1 MKQSELNKFIK
12 ETSEQALEQLD
23 KFFQS
28 PEDIREY
35 IDFASQFYNY
45 SNRNQMLIAN
55 QNDGATI
62 VAPYKKW
69 QQLDAQVMKG
79 EKAIKIMVP
88 SERKTFVR
96 HNGEDKNVV
105 PISKA
110 TAEEK
115 DKIKNNQI
123 KVNKSIT
130 FVKGNVFDIRQTNL
144 PEDKYPQMLQQL
156 RGSVPDYDEKI
167 SNLTKIANSFNIN
180 VQQSKDSMEG
190 ARGAYIETHSGQKV
204 IELNKNNEEKQNTK
218 TMIHELGHALIHG
231 KDKIVEPNKDL
242 KKEDREFQAEM
253 TALIVGKY
261 MGLDNDDYSIKYI
274 HGYANQMDNSQ
285 KMDLMKDVQKASSE
299 LIKAID
305 GNDSKQIY
313 LEANQ
318 NKDRAYIKPENIK
331 NNSFMREN
339 QLYTVQDAN
348 FFSKEMYSQFTPQ
361 MVYNSPKDNRTKI
374 LQGREYSYAPN
385 QTELS
390 QPNFYDYLRQ
400 YVAPQEQSGRK
411 MVNSEERIDNRS
423 NFKPVENNK
432 NIEIINDDN
441 DLSR

>member
-23 KFFQS
+23 KFFRS

-231 KDKIVEPNKDL
+231 NDKIVEPNKDL

>member
-1 MKQSELNKFIK
+1 MKQTELNKFIK

-23 KFFQS
+23 KFFRS
-28 PEDIREY
+28 PEDIKEY

-55 QNDGATI
+55 QNKGASI

-96 HNGEDKNVV
+96 HNGEDKNIV

-167 SNLTKIANSFNIN
+167 SNLTKIANSFDIN

-190 ARGAYIETHSGQKV
+190 ARGAYIETNSGQKV

-231 KDKIVEPNKDL
+231 KDKIVEPNQDL

-274 HGYANQMDNSQ
+274 HGYANKMDNSQ

-318 NKDRAYIKPENIK
+318 NKDRAYIKPVNIK

-339 QLYTVQDAN
+339 QLYTVQDVN

-411 MVNSEERIDNRS
+411 MVNNEERIDNRS

-432 NIEIINDDN
+432 NVEIINDDN

>member
-1 MKQSELNKFIK
+1 MKQSKLNQFIK
-12 ETSEQALEQLD
+12 ETSEKALEQLD
-23 KFFQS
+23 NFFQS
-28 PEDIREY
+28 PDDIKEY
-35 IDFASQFYNY
+35 IDFSSQFYNY
-45 SNRNQMLIAN
+45 SSRNQMLIAN
-55 QNDGATI
+55 QNKGASV

-69 QQLDAQVMKG
+69 QELDAQVMKG

-96 HNGEDKNVV
+96 HNGDDKQIV

-115 DKIKNNQI
+115 QKIKDNQI
-123 KVNKSIT
+123 KVNKQIT

-144 PEDKYPQMLQQL
+144 PEEKYPKIMQQL
-156 RGSVPDYDEKI
+156 RGDVPNYEEKI
-167 SNLTKIANSFNIN
+167 SNLTKIANAFDIT
-180 VQQSKDSMEG
+180 VRESKDSMKG
-190 ARGAYIETHSGQKV
+190 ARGAYIETVSGDKI
-204 IELNKNNEEKQNTK
+204 IELNKNNEEQQNTK

-231 KDKIVEPNKDL
+231 KDKIVDSNKNL
-242 KKEDREFQAEM
+242 SKQDREFQAEM
-253 TALIVGKY
+253 TALIVGKH
-261 MGLDNDDYSIKYI
+261 MGLENNDYSIKYI
-274 HGYANQMDNSQ
+274 HSYAAEFNSEQ
-285 KMDLMKDVQKASSE
+285 KLELMKDVQKASSE

-318 NKDRAYIKPENIK
+318 NKDRAYIKPDNVK
-331 NNSFMREN
+331 NNSFMRED

-361 MVYNSPKDNRTKI
+361 MVYTSPKDNRTKV
-374 LQGREYSYAPN
+374 LQGKAYSYAPN

-390 QPNFYDYLRQ
+390 QPNFYEHLRQ

-411 MVNSEERIDNRS
+411 MVNSEEKIDKRS
-423 NFKPVENNK
+423 NFKPVEK
-432 NIEIINDDN
+432 DIEIVNDDN

>member
-1 MKQSELNKFIK
+1 MKQTELNKFIK

-28 PEDIREY
+28 PADIKEY
-35 IDFASQFYNY
+35 IEFASQFYNY

-55 QNDGATI
+55 QYNGASI

-88 SERKTFVR
+88 SERKTFIR
-96 HNGEDKNVV
+96 HDGDNKNIV

-110 TAEEK
+110 TADEK
-115 DKIKNNQI
+115 EKIKNNQI

-144 PEDKYPQMLQQL
+144 PEDQYPKMLQQL
-156 RGSVPDYDEKI
+156 RGSLPNYEDKI
-167 SNLTKIANSFNIN
+167 SNLTKIANSFDIN
-180 VQQSKDSMEG
+180 VQKSTDSMKG
-190 ARGAYIETHSGQKV
+190 ARGAYIETSKGEKI
-204 IELNKNNEEKQNTK
+204 IELNKNNEEKENTK

-231 KDKIVEPNKDL
+231 KDRIVEPNNEL
-242 KKEDREFQAEM
+242 NIEDREFQAEM

-261 MGLDNDDYSIKYI
+261 MGLDNDDDSIEYI
-274 HGYANQMDNSQ
+274 HGYANKMNNSQ

-313 LEANQ
+313 LESNK

-331 NNSFMREN
+331 NNSFLREN
-339 QLYTVQDAN
+339 QLYTVQDVN
-348 FFSKEMYSQFTPQ
+348 FLSKEMYSQFTPQ
-361 MVYNSPKDNRTKI
+361 MIYNSPKDRRTKV

-423 NFKPVENNK
+423 IFKPVENNK
-432 NIEIINDDN
+432 NIEFIHDDN

>member
-28 PEDIREY
+28 PDDIKEY
-35 IDFASQFYNY
+35 IEFASQFYNY

-55 QNDGATI
+55 QNIGASI

-96 HNGEDKNVV
+96 HNGEEKSIV

-110 TAEEK
+110 TPEEK
-115 DKIKNNQI
+115 DKIENDQI
-123 KVNKSIT
+123 KVNKQIT
-130 FVKGNVFDIRQTNL
+130 FVKGNVFDVRQTNL
-144 PEDKYPQMLQQL
+144 PEEKYPKIMQQL
-156 RGSVPDYDEKI
+156 RGNVPDYDEKI
-167 SNLTKIANSFNIN
+167 ENLTKIANAFNIN
-180 VQQSKDSMEG
+180 VQQSKDSMKG
-190 ARGAYIETHSGQKV
+190 ARGAYIETGSGKKI
-204 IELNKNNEEKQNTK
+204 IELNKDNEEQQNTK

-231 KDKIVEPNKDL
+231 KDRIVESNKEL
-242 KKEDREFQAEM
+242 KKEDKEFQAEM

-261 MGLDNDDYSIKYI
+261 MGLNNDDYSIKYI
-274 HGYANQMDNSQ
+274 HGYAGQFNESQ

-318 NKDRAYIKPENIK
+318 NKDRAYIKPDNIK
-331 NNSFMREN
+331 NNSFMRDN

-361 MVYNSPKDNRTKI
+361 LIYNSPKDNRIKI
-374 LQGREYSYAPN
+374 LQGKEFNYVPN

-390 QPNFYDYLRQ
+390 QPNFYEHLRQ

-411 MVNSEERIDNRS
+411 MVNSEEKNDKRSKFKSID
-423 NFKPVENNK
+423 NNK
-432 NIEIINDDN
+432 NIEVIKDDN
-441 DLSR
+441 DISR